1 MQIVFGSY
9 FLNRSTGLIK
19 APFGNRAK
27 HINLYPIDITIGSFV
42 CRRRYAQT
50 SGVKW
55 DGPYWHKP
63 FVKIVYCKV
72 ILEM

>member
-55 DGPYWHKP
+55 DGP
-63 FVKIVYCKV
+63 
-72 ILEM
+72 